1 MSERYEIFEG
11 WIEKFQDQIN
21 SGQEVTVTV
30 KDLENVGKVAVRAK
44 ISKTADDLEKAVP
57 LRVVSDMSVRRE
69 PMFIQIFEE
78 LDELAAIET
87 S

>member
-11 WIEKFQDQIN
+11 WIEKFQDQIDK
-21 SGQEVTVTV
+21 GQEIIVTV

-44 ISKTADDLEKAVP
+44 IGKTADDLEQAVA

-69 PMFIQIFEE
+69 PMFIQVLEE
-78 LDELAAIET
+78 LDDFAAVE

>member
-30 KDLENVGKVAVRAK
+30 KDLQTVGKVAVRAK
-44 ISKTADDLEKAVP
+44 ISKARDVLDNAVS
-57 LRVVSDMSVRRE
+57 LRVVSDMSVKRE
-69 PMFIQIFEE
+69 PMFIQVLEE
-78 LDELAAIET
+78 LDELAAIE
-87 S
+87 SS